1 MAPAAS
7 SAERLVSAVAAVR
20 RSWATDLPTYRD
32 LPAAPNGGRSAWGL
46 FGAEDNVGLVNLM
59 TPERIAR
66 AARLVVRGAAFP
78 LDAPIGAFEPSTSPV
93 RTPPRHTVLHPPG
106 SFSFDD
112 LYDNFYTQAGSQWD
126 SLGHV
131 GYDIGA
137 YYNGAT
143 ADDIACGGRNT
154 IAHWSRHGIA
164 GRGVLLDMTR
174 NFAGSAAYHPGE
186 SKAFGVDDLERARRT
201 ADVEFEPGD
210 VVLLYTGFAEWYL
223 GQSVEERK
231 QLRRPLSSP
240 GLAQSEDVVEYLW
253 NAHVAAVV
261 ADNHAVEVWP
271 VDFGPEYPPLSFLH
285 RVLIGQLGMALGEL
299 WWLKDL
305 ADDCAL
311 DGRYTCFLASAPFN
325 APNGIGSTAN
335 AVAFK

>member
-1 MAPAAS
+1 MAPDAS
-7 SAERLVSAVAAVR
+7 SADRLVSAVAAIR
-20 RSWATDLPTYRD
+20 RSWATDLPRYSD
-32 LPAAPNGGRSAWGL
+32 LPPAPHGGRSAWGL
-46 FGAEDNVGLVNLM
+46 FGAEDSVGLVNLM

-66 AARLVVRGAAFP
+66 AARLVVRGASFP

-93 RTPPRHTVLHPPG
+93 RTPPQHTVLHPPE

-131 GYDIGA
+131 GYDINA

-143 ADDIACGGRNT
+143 AQDIIRGDRNT
-154 IAHWSRHGIA
+154 IAHWSWHGIA
-164 GRGVLLDMTR
+164 GRGVLLDMIR
-174 NFAGSAAYHPGE
+174 SAGTAGYDPGE
-186 SKAFGVDDLERARRT
+186 SVAFGVDDLERARRL
-201 ADVEFEPGD
+201 ANVEFEPGD
-210 VVLLYTGFAEWYL
+210 IVLLYTGFAEWYL
-223 GQSVEERK
+223 GKSMEERH
-231 QLRRPLSSP
+231 QLRRPVSSP
-240 GLAQSEDVVEYLW
+240 GLAHSEDVVEYLW

-271 VDFGPEYPPLSFLH
+271 VDLAPEYPPLSFLH
-285 RVLIGQLGMALGEL
+285 RILIAQLGMALGEL

-311 DGRYTCFLASAPFN
+311 DGRYACFVASAPFN
-325 APNGIGSTAN
+325 APKGVGSPAN